1 MKTAL
6 LLFWV
11 ISSSVWAITDK
22 EFCESYSSL
31 SAPKSIKKHSF
42 KDTLTVLYTP
52 ARIIEVEK
60 IESALAEEKEE
71 VEILKDSAEEKK
83 IIFIHFPQETFDK
96 KDVKALHKLQKKIS
110 HLKLFKLL
118 KKKPNEV
125 KCLDLIK
132 NNPEDFKEIENYLHT
147 FEDNKELIERAKNQQ
162 MLRQLKVMLRPFQRL
177 GWSLV
182 YSSSL
187 HSMYLYL
194 SVRPEVQEIMMI
206 NHSDELGRLYDA
218 DKNIFPKGAFDNL
231 PENIR
236 KLMIF
241 SCHPRKVIS
250 YYQIEAAAKN
260 FDYYYPTVAENFID
274 IFEDR
279 IPLIALGGFKKAA
292 KNSLKYFKT
301 NQNCM
306 IQISKDSTS
315 TDVVLALNSHFL
327 GVLQTTQ
334 DNQVRFDCELLN
346 DDKNLFKLF
355 YLGASERTPFTV
367 SQMVLVREGNESQIL
382 KLKTILSFDQQSH
395 ILTTGTNGGHL

>member
-6 LLFWV
+6 LLLWV
-11 ISSSVWAITDK
+11 ISSSAWAITDQ
-22 EFCESYSSL
+22 EFCESFSSL
-31 SAPKSIKKHSF
+31 STPKSPKKHSF

-60 IESALAEEKEE
+60 IESASVEEE
-71 VEILKDSAEEKK
+71 VEILQDSTEAKK
-83 IIFIHFPQETFDK
+83 IIFIHFSQETVDK
-96 KDVKALHKLQKKIS
+96 KDLKALHKLQKKTS

-118 KKKPNEV
+118 KKKPNEA

-132 NNPEDFKEIENYLHT
+132 NNPEDFKEIEHYLHT
-147 FEDNKELIERAKNQQ
+147 FEEKKELVEKAKNQQ
-162 MLRQLKVMLRPFQRL
+162 MLRQLKVMLKPFQRL
-177 GWSLV
+177 GWSVV
-182 YSSSL
+182 YSNSL

-194 SVRPEVQEIMMI
+194 SARPEVQEIMMI

-218 DKNIFPKGAFDNL
+218 DKNIFPKGAFDN
-231 PENIR
+231 PPKNIR

-241 SCHPRKVIS
+241 SCHPQKVIS

-260 FDYYYPTVAENFID
+260 FDYYYPSVTEDFID

-292 KNSLKYFKT
+292 KASFKYLKT

-306 IQISKDSTS
+306 IQISKDSRS
-315 TDVVLALNSHFL
+315 SDVVLALNSHFL
-327 GVLQTTQ
+327 GVLESTQ
-334 DNQVRFDCELLN
+334 ENHIRFDCELLDGN
-346 DDKNLFKLF
+346 KNVFKLF
-355 YLGASERTPFTV
+355 YLGASERTPFKV
-367 SQMVLVREGNESQIL
+367 NQMVLSREENETQIL
-382 KLKTILSFDQQSH
+382 KLKTILSSDQQSH